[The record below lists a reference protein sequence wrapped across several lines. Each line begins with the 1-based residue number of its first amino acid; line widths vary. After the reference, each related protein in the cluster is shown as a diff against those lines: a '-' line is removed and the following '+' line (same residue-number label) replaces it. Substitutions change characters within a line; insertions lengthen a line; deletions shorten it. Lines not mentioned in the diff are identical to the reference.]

1 MPKQKIQSSGSKKYH
16 LLYLSGLALL
26 MSNFSTLAVR
36 SAQLPTVNNL
46 FFQTSGPKRCGHVG
60 DWYTT
65 DGSGASPNCLTD
77 SLSTDKKHRFNIDIT
92 QEMLVAAGGSVNITV
107 VDAESKGALDEVSGA
122 SDPTRFTLV
131 NLSNINTVLSS
142 QVVPSTALNGT
153 NVVFTVTTA
162 GTYQVT
168 SETGAR
174 FINSDPTVGL
184 NDDDNTFS
192 IQIPDAGTNPELQ
205 ALIGQFQGTMQH
217 NASTNLTYN
226 TYFLVGPG
234 TNSLQLRNF
243 DLDNNATLSY
253 FNSQGNSPSV
263 AATVSS
269 DSKWNTTS
277 GNLNTGGDTFSV
289 NTSSPGFVD
298 SGMWRIRI
306 GNLTPQNQFALEAN
320 SNLGR
325 LVIYDNPP
333 VRAGNFVITPDTT
346 KTTTVGN
353 AVDHP
358 FSVTNLFATTDIINL
373 YLTETN
379 PNHTVQLINPSTGLA
394 LTDTDNDG
402 KLDTGILNPN
412 QTINL
417 ILRVT
422 PNLASANIDQTK
434 INGVSFMDNKI
445 DPSKNIVRTIT
456 KTTTSP
462 LAPLSPQA
470 GQIVINEVLFKQTG
484 TSALTNDEFIELY
497 NSGNTAINLTGWK
510 LIDGNLLV
518 YNGTDGTGSID
529 GNATNGAFVIPSGT
543 ILAPGQYAVVWI
555 GSNTPDKQ
563 TSGATYQF
571 YLNRAPKLNDDGED
585 IWLYDA
591 QTSIVDYI
599 AYGTDNAINTL
610 PDSALNLWQNTYQAS
625 LKTVFAGQSIS
636 LTPNGQ
642 DGNASGCWEATT
654 STNASS
660 PSTRCPYYLLT
671 RDTDNV
677 GTRLTSVG
685 YSNNAARLALVK
697 RITNILPNRNN
708 VDFNHFIEDGI
719 ANNDDNHPRWPS
731 DRDVYLRGQI
741 KGLTVEPGDE
751 IEYTVYFLSNGG
763 TNAKNVTFCDAI
775 PDHTTFLKHT
785 YGTEVGIALGLN
797 SNGLPT
803 SHNLELSNLLN
814 DELNDNQGEFYA
826 PGKTPPA
833 FCKQHDPNNP
843 PALIPVSNNPN
854 GAVVVNLNA
863 PLPFATNSGVPTN
876 SYGFIRFRVKVK

>member
-1 MPKQKIQSSGSKKYH
+1 
-16 LLYLSGLALL
+16 
-26 MSNFSTLAVR
+26 MSNVNTLVAR

-46 FFQTSGPKRCGHVG
+46 YFQTSGPKRCGHIG

-65 DGSGASPNCLTD
+65 DGSGTSPNCATD
-77 SLSTDKKHRFNIDIT
+77 NLSTDKKHRFNIDIT
-92 QEMLVAAGGSVNITV
+92 QEMLTAAGGSVSITV
-107 VDAESKGALDEVSGA
+107 VDAESKGSLDEVSGA

-142 QVVPSTALNGT
+142 QVVASTAVDGT
-153 NVVFTVTTA
+153 NVVFTITTA

-174 FINSDPTVGL
+174 FINGDTTEGL
-184 NDDDNTFS
+184 NDDDNTFK

-217 NASTNLTYN
+217 NSTGKITYD

-243 DLDNNATLSY
+243 DLDNGATLSY
-253 FNSQGNSPSV
+253 FNSRGNSPGV
-263 AATVSS
+263 AATVSG
-269 DSKWNTTS
+269 DGKWNTAT

-289 NTSSPGFVD
+289 NTSSPGFLD
-298 SGMWRIRI
+298 SGLWRINI
-306 GNLTPQNQFALEAN
+306 ANLTASNQFALEAN

-325 LVIYDNPP
+325 LVIYDSPP

-346 KTTTVGN
+346 RTTTVGN

-358 FSVTNLFATTDIINL
+358 FSVTNLFATSDIINL

-379 PNHTVQLINPSTGLA
+379 PNHTVQLINASTGLA
-394 LTDTDNDG
+394 LTDLDNDG

-412 QTINL
+412 QKINL

-434 INGVSFMDNKI
+434 INAISFMDNKI
-445 DPSKNIVRTIT
+445 DPTKNIVRTIT

-462 LAPLSPQA
+462 LAPPSPQA
-470 GQIVINEVLFKQTG
+470 GQIVINEVLFKQTDSS
-484 TSALTNDEFIELY
+484 SALTNDEFIELY
-497 NSGNTAINLTGWK
+497 NPSNTAINLTGWK

-518 YNGTDGTGSID
+518 YNGTDDIGSIN
-529 GNATNGAFVIPSGT
+529 GSVTNGAFVIPGGT

-563 TSGATYQF
+563 VSGATYQF
-571 YLNRAPKLNDDGED
+571 YLNQVPKLRDDGDD

-591 QTSIVDYI
+591 QTRIVDYI
-599 AYGTDNAINTL
+599 AYGSSDAIKTP

-625 LKTVFAGQSIS
+625 LKTVLPGQSIS

-654 STNASS
+654 SSNASS
-660 PSTRCPYYLLT
+660 PSTRCPSYLLT

-677 GTRLTSVG
+677 GSRLTSVG

-708 VDFNHFIEDGI
+708 VDFNHFIEDGV
-719 ANNDDNHPRWPS
+719 ANNDDNRPRWPS
-731 DRDVYLRGQI
+731 NRDIYLRGQI
-741 KGLTVEPGDE
+741 KGLKVEPGDE
-751 IEYTVYFLSNGG
+751 IEYSVYFLSDGG
-763 TNAKNVTFCDAI
+763 TNATNVTFCDAI
-775 PDHTTFLKHT
+775 PQNTTFLKHT
-785 YGTEVGIALGLN
+785 YGTEVGIALGLA

-803 SHNLELSNLLN
+803 IPNLKLSNLLN

-843 PALIPVSNNPN
+843 TALISASNNPN

-863 PLPFATNSGVPTN
+863 PLPFATSSGVPTN

>member
-1 MPKQKIQSSGSKKYH
+1 MFKQNINFFVVKRYR
-16 LLYLSGLALL
+16 LLYFSGLVLL
-26 MSNFSTLAVR
+26 MSNFNTLAAR
-36 SAQLPTVNNL
+36 SAQLPTVSNL
-46 FFQTSGPKRCGHVG
+46 FFQTSGPKRCGHIG

-65 DGSGASPNCLTD
+65 DGSGTSPNCLTD

-92 QEMLVAAGGSVNITV
+92 QEMLAAAGGSVSITV
-107 VDAESKGALDEVSGA
+107 VDAESKGNLDEVSGA

-131 NLSNINTVLSS
+131 NLSNINAVLSS
-142 QVVPSTALNGT
+142 QVVASTALDGT

-174 FINSDPTVGL
+174 FISSNITEQLNVGL
-184 NDDDNTFS
+184 NDDDNTFK

-217 NASTNLTYN
+217 NASTNLTYD

-234 TNSLQLRNF
+234 TSSLQLRNF
-243 DLDNNATLSY
+243 DLDNGATLSY
-253 FNSQGNSPSV
+253 FNSRNSSPGV
-263 AATVSS
+263 TATISG
-269 DSKWNTTS
+269 DGKWNTTS
-277 GNLNTGGDTFSV
+277 GNLNTGGDAISV

-306 GNLTPQNQFALEAN
+306 ANLTANNQFALEAN

-333 VRAGNFVITPDTT
+333 VRAGNFIITPDTT
-346 KTTTVGN
+346 RTTTVGN

-358 FSVTNLFATTDIINL
+358 FSVTNLFATSDIINL

-379 PNHTVQLINPSTGLA
+379 PNHTVQLINASTGLA
-394 LTDTDNDG
+394 LTDTDGDG

-422 PNLASANIDQTK
+422 PNLASANTDQTK

-445 DPSKNIVRTIT
+445 DPTKNTVRTIT

-462 LAPLSPQA
+462 LAALSPQA
-470 GQIVINEVLFKQTG
+470 GQIVINEVLFRQTG
-484 TSALTNDEFIELY
+484 ASAIENDEFIELY
-497 NSGNTAINLTGWK
+497 NPSNTAIDLTGWK
-510 LIDGNLLV
+510 LLDGNLLV
-518 YNGTDGTGSID
+518 YNGTDGIGGIN
-529 GNATNGAFVIPSGT
+529 GNNGPFVFPSGT
-543 ILAPGQYAVVWI
+543 VLNPGKYAVVWI
-555 GSNTPDKQ
+555 GSDTPDKKA
-563 TSGATYQF
+563 TGASYQF
-571 YLNRAPKLNDDGED
+571 YLNQIQKLNNEGED

-591 QTSIVDYI
+591 QTRIVDYI
-599 AYGTDNAINTL
+599 AYGSDNAINTF

-625 LKTVFAGQSIS
+625 LKTVLVGQSIS

-642 DGNASGCWEATT
+642 DGDASGCWEATT
-654 STNASS
+654 SSNASS
-660 PSTRCPYYLLT
+660 PSTRCPSYLLT
-671 RDTDNV
+671 RDTDSV
-677 GTRLTSVG
+677 GSRQTSVG

-697 RITNILPNRNN
+697 RITNIFPNRNN
-708 VDFNHFIEDGI
+708 VNFNHFIEDGI

-731 DRDVYLRGQI
+731 NRDIHLRGQI
-741 KGLTVEPGDE
+741 KGLKVEPGDE

-763 TNAKNVTFCDAI
+763 TNATNVTLCDAI
-775 PDHTTFLKHT
+775 PHNTTFLKHT
-785 YGTEVGIALGLN
+785 YGTEVGIALGLA
-797 SNGLPT
+797 SNGLPIT
-803 SHNLELSNLLN
+803 PNLGLSNLLN
-814 DELNDNQGEFYA
+814 DDQGEFYA
-826 PGKTPPA
+826 PGTTPPA
-833 FCKQHDPNNP
+833 FCKQHDPNDP
-843 PALIPVSNNPN
+843 TVLIPATNNPN

-863 PLPFATNSGVPTN
+863 PLPFAKNSGVPTN
-876 SYGFIRFRVKVK
+876 SYGFIRFQVRVN